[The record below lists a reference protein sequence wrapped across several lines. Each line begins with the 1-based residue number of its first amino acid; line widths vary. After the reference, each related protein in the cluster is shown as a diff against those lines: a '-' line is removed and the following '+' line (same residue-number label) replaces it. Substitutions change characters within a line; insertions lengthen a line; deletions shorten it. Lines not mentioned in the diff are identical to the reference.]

1 MRRVVLCSV
10 SLLAL
15 GVLAG
20 CGGGG
25 PRQVSAA
32 PPSVSYR
39 VPANDVSQANVSAAN
54 YCRQYNMGFQLQGVQ
69 PQGSES
75 IAYYACTGTPVA
87 SAAPVYTNPG
97 YTPPSYTAPGYSSGQ
112 VYSSAPTTYSTGSQ
126 AYATP
131 VAPQVYA
138 APVEPVQCADFF
150 HQDRPGGS
158 DYRGPPVPGCPQR

>member
-1 MRRVVLCSV
+1 MRKVVLWSA

-15 GVLAG
+15 GALAG
-20 CGGGG
+20 CGASG

-32 PPSVSYR
+32 PPTVSYR
-39 VPANDVSQANVSAAN
+39 VPANDVSQANISAAN

-69 PQGSES
+69 QQGSES
-75 IAYYACTGTPVA
+75 IAYYTCAGTPMA
-87 SAAPVYTNPG
+87 STAPVYTN
-97 YTPPSYTAPGYSSGQ
+97 PGYSSGQ
-112 VYSSAPTTYSTGSQ
+112 VYSSGPTYSTGSQ

-138 APVEPVQCADFF
+138 TPVEPAQCADFF

-158 DYRGPPVPGCPQR
+158 DYKGPPVPGCP

>member
-1 MRRVVLCSV
+1 MRRVVLWSA

-20 CGGGG
+20 CGSSG
-25 PRQVSAA
+25 PRQVTSA
-32 PPSVSYR
+32 PPTVSYR
-39 VPANDVSQANVSAAN
+39 VPANDVSQANISAAN
-54 YCRQYNMGFQLQGVQ
+54 YCRQYNMGYHLQGVQ
-69 PQGSES
+69 AQGSES

-87 SAAPVYTNPG
+87 GAAPVYTNPG
-97 YTPPSYTAPGYSSGQ
+97 YASGP
-112 VYSSAPTTYSTGSQ
+112 VYSTGPQ

-158 DYRGPPVPGCPQR
+158 DYKGPPVPGCP

>member
-20 CGGGG
+20 CGASGS
-25 PRQVSAA
+25 RQVSAS
-32 PPSVSYR
+32 PPTVSYR
-39 VPANDVSQANVSAAN
+39 VPANDVSQSNVSAAN

-75 IAYYACTGTPVA
+75 IAYYTCTGAPMA
-87 SAAPVYTNPG
+87 SVGPVYTN
-97 YTPPSYTAPGYSSGQ
+97 PGYSSGQ
-112 VYSSAPTTYSTGSQ
+112 VYSSGPQ

-150 HQDRPGGS
+150 HQDRPGGT
-158 DYRGPPVPGCPQR
+158 DYYGPPVPGCPQR

>member
-1 MRRVVLCSV
+1 MRKVVLWSA

-15 GVLAG
+15 GALAG
-20 CGGGG
+20 CGASG

-39 VPANDVSQANVSAAN
+39 VPANDVSQANISAAN

-69 PQGSES
+69 QQGSES
-75 IAYYACTGTPVA
+75 IAYYTCTGTPMA
-87 SAAPVYTNPG
+87 STAPVYTN
-97 YTPPSYTAPGYSSGQ
+97 PGYSSGQ
-112 VYSSAPTTYSTGSQ
+112 VYSSGPTYSTGSQ

-138 APVEPVQCADFF
+138 TPVDPAQCADFF

-158 DYRGPPVPGCPQR
+158 DYKGPPVPGCP